1 MHPEF
6 LSTGLL
12 QLLLLIIVANGA
24 PIILRDLLHAR
35 FDRPLDGGA
44 LFIDGQRWLG
54 DSKTWRGVIGSIMV
68 TATVALLMGLPA
80 VTGAIIGALAMSGD
94 ILASF
99 TKRRLRLAPSSMA
112 PLLDQVPESIFPALV
127 VRQTF
132 SLDVVSVLVLVG
144 VFIVF
149 ELSVSVVLY
158 RLGIRKRPY

>member
-1 MHPEF
+1 MHPEY

-24 PIILRDLLHAR
+24 PIILRDVMQSR
-35 FDRPLDGGA
+35 FDAPLDGGA
-44 LFIDGQRWLG
+44 VFIDGQRLLG
-54 DSKTWRGVIGSIMV
+54 DSKTWRGVTGSILA
-68 TATVALLMGLPA
+68 TAVVAWLLDLPA
-80 VTGAIIGALAMSGD
+80 VTGAAVGALAMSGD

-99 TKRRLRLAPSSMA
+99 SKRRLRLAPSSMA
-112 PLLDQVPESIFPALV
+112 PLLDQIPESLLPALV
-127 VRQTF
+127 LQRAF
-132 SLDVVSVLVLVG
+132 GLDIIGVLVLVG

>member
-35 FDRPLDGGA
+35 FDRPLDSGA

-54 DSKTWRGVIGSIMV
+54 DSKTWRGVIGSIL
-68 TATVALLMGLPA
+68 ATTVVAWLLDLPA
-80 VTGAIIGALAMSGD
+80 ATGAAVGVLSMGGD

-112 PLLDQVPESIFPALV
+112 PLLDQIPESLLPALAL
-127 VRQTF
+127 RRTF
-132 SLDVVSVLVLVG
+132 NLDIISVLALVG
-144 VFIVF
+144 LFIVF
-149 ELSVSVVLY
+149 ELSVSVILY
-158 RLGIRKRPY
+158 RMGIRKRPY